1 MTILI
6 KKADNLIKTR
16 HTAVLFYAGLSIVE
30 IYRCYFSIKYKYK
43 VIKLMFKLIMSA
55 VLALSAVSAFA
66 GNVTFT
72 DLNGHTYTTHVPD
85 KIEKHY
91 GKDKKAM
98 YEAILR
104 ISSEDFLLAHL
115 GIYQLDRRMGIL
127 TPEKDEILLKN
138 GIDMG
143 AKMGMTKN
151 QVLTTTHWRKPDYI
165 NTTTDEIGKIE
176 QWIYGNHLEG
186 SVRYLIF
193 DRNKL
198 ALIGATIIR
207 EE

>member
-1 MTILI
+1 M
-6 KKADNLIKTR
+6 KR
-16 HTAVLFYAGLSIVE
+16 
-30 IYRCYFSIKYKYK
+30 
-43 VIKLMFKLIMSA
+43 MFKLMMSA
-55 VLALSAVSAFA
+55 VLALSAINAVA
-66 GNVTFT
+66 GEVTFV
-72 DLNGHTYTTHVPD
+72 DPDGNGNGHVYTTHVPD

-104 ISSEDFLLAHL
+104 ISSEDLLLAHL
-115 GIYQLDRRMGIL
+115 GVFQLDRRMGIL
-127 TPEKDEILLKN
+127 VPQKDEILLKN
-138 GIDMG
+138 GIDTG

>member
-1 MTILI
+1 
-6 KKADNLIKTR
+6 
-16 HTAVLFYAGLSIVE
+16 
-30 IYRCYFSIKYKYK
+30 
-43 VIKLMFKLIMSA
+43 
-55 VLALSAVSAFA
+55 
-66 GNVTFT
+66 
-72 DLNGHTYTTHVPD
+72 
-85 KIEKHY
+85 
-91 GKDKKAM
+91 M

-104 ISSEDFLLAHL
+104 ISSEDLLLAHL
-115 GIYQLDRRMGIL
+115 GIFQVDRRMGIL
-127 TPEKDEILLKN
+127 VPQKDEILLKN
-138 GIDMG
+138 GIDTG

-151 QVLTTTHWRKPDYI
+151 QVLTKTHWRKPDYI

-207 EE
+207 EQ